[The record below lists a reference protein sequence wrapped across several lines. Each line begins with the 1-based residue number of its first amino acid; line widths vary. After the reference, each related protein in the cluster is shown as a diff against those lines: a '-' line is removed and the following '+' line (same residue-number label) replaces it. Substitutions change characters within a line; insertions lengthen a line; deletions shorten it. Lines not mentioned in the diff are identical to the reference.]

1 MKTTPLLVS
10 TALLA
15 AVGFVAV
22 EWRSEIIGQVTGTHG
37 KPATSGLLA
46 LQSQMPQ
53 PSSYSLPDNGQKPVE
68 VAQLSSD
75 LPPPQTAQAR
85 LPQTNTAPQPA
96 ATATPHVDESALRY
110 FAAQGDTA
118 RLQAEIA
125 RLKSLYPNWV
135 PPENPLAVPPVGDPQ
150 LENMWKLYSESRY
163 AEVRKAIVDRQQ
175 AEPDWQPPANLLDM
189 LNLAEARVKLVN
201 ASNLKQ
207 YAAVIE
213 IAAANSGLLTC
224 SEVDSL
230 WRVAEAFASTDRDGR
245 ARDAYMY
252 VLNNCTQE
260 NERLA
265 TVQKA
270 SALLPPAM
278 IEELLTQEKT
288 KTDGTL
294 EFEPVKND
302 LARQFIANGG
312 NDAKLTV
319 PPTYVSRLERVAET
333 DGLASDALLLGWYY
347 IVRENV
353 TDAEKWFRKAHDKEN
368 SASASQGLTLAL
380 LARDKPQEAEEIM
393 YEWRDASDD
402 ALKTYLAA
410 TANLLAL
417 EPPVVLDAEVLK
429 RIGEETVK
437 AKDPATAQE
446 FGWYARAFQQPQ
458 LAVQWFTTALDW
470 KNDDEPSAYG
480 LALTNQELGNLAET
494 RRIQQQWAGRS
505 ERIAQVGQ
513 PQQMAQGQA
522 GYTQVGQA
530 PMGKVPMGYN
540 TQTAQT
546 QVINTVPRMV
556 ETRAPAAV
564 DQHPS
569 AAIANR
575 QPRNGAASSGPRRG
589 CNLNANPQN
598 LSSQTALQQGWCLME
613 ANRPAEAL
621 KAFESALRSD
631 QSNIRSDAAYG
642 QSLAY
647 LRMGLT
653 DNAAVS
659 ATKGGM
665 DKGKATELQ
674 VAILTDR
681 ALAAY
686 RNGRYP
692 EALIMLDQRSRF
704 ATERVDLMVI
714 RGYAYLNMKRYADAI
729 QIFES
734 IAATGNRDAVLGL
747 ANARSA
753 RAAASGADY

>member
-22 EWRSEIIGQVTGTHG
+22 EWRSEIMGQVTGVHG
-37 KPATSGLLA
+37 KPAQNGLLA
-46 LQSQMPQ
+46 LQPT
-53 PSSYSLPDNGQKPVE
+53 PSTTPASYNVPDNSQRPIE
-68 VAQLSSD
+68 VAQLTND
-75 LPPPQTAQAR
+75 LPAQQTAQVR
-85 LPQTNTAPQPA
+85 VPQTNTAPQPA
-96 ATATPHVDESALRY
+96 ATAVPQVDESALRY
-110 FAAQGDTA
+110 FATQGDTA
-118 RLQAEIA
+118 RLNAEIA

-150 LENMWKLYSESRY
+150 LENMWKLYSEARY

-175 AEPDWQPPANLLDM
+175 AEAGWQPPANLLEMLDM
-189 LNLAEARVKLVN
+189 AEARIKLVN

-207 YAAVIE
+207 YATVIE
-213 IAAANSGLLTC
+213 VAAANSGLLTC
-224 SEVDSL
+224 SEVDTL
-230 WRVAEAFASTDRDGR
+230 WRVAEAFAQTNRDNR

-252 VLNNCTQE
+252 VLTNCTQE

-270 SALLPPAM
+270 AALLPPAM
-278 IEELLTQEKT
+278 TEELLAQEKT
-288 KTDGTL
+288 KADGTL
-294 EFEPVKND
+294 EFEPVKDD
-302 LARQFIANGG
+302 LARQFVANGG
-312 NDAKLTV
+312 TDAKLTV
-319 PPTYVSRLERVAET
+319 APTYVSRLERLAET
-333 DGLASDALLLGWYY
+333 DGLASDDLLLGWYY
-347 IVRENV
+347 IMRENV

-368 SASASQGLTLAL
+368 SASASQGLALAL

-402 ALKTYLAA
+402 AHKTYLAA

-417 EPPVVLDAEVLK
+417 EPPAPLDAEVLK

-458 LAVQWFTTALDW
+458 LAIQWFTTALGW
-470 KNDDEPSAYG
+470 KADDEPSAYG
-480 LALTNQELGNLAET
+480 LALTNHELANLPET
-494 RRIQQQWAGRS
+494 RRIQQEWAGRS

-513 PQQMAQGQA
+513 VQA
-522 GYTQVGQA
+522 VNTAPRTVYTQA
-530 PMGKVPMGYN
+530 PSQVS
-540 TQTAQT
+540 TAQS
-546 QVINTVPRMV
+546 P
-556 ETRAPAAV
+556 V
-564 DQHPS
+564 DQQS
-569 AAIANR
+569 ATAIATR
-575 QPRNGAASSGPRRG
+575 QPRAVAADRATSRQQRG
-589 CNLNANPQN
+589 CNLNSRPQN

-659 ATKGGM
+659 AAKGGM

-704 ATERVDLMVI
+704 ATERTDLMVI
-714 RGYAYLNMKRYADAI
+714 RGYSYLNMKRYADAI

-734 IAATGNRDAVLGL
+734 VAATGNRDAVLGL

>member
-10 TALLA
+10 TAFLA
-15 AVGFVAV
+15 AAGFTAL
-22 EWRSEIIGQVTGTHG
+22 EWRSEIVGQVVGIHD
-37 KPATSGLLA
+37 KPAQNGLLS

-53 PSSYSLPDNGQKPVE
+53 PSSATPPSLFTQAESEQKPVE
-68 VAQLSSD
+68 VAQLSDD
-75 LPPPQTAQAR
+75 LPLQQTAQAR
-85 LPQTNTAPQPA
+85 LPATNTATPQSGNAP
-96 ATATPHVDESALRY
+96 PQVDESALRY

-135 PPENPLAVPPVGDPQ
+135 PPENPLAIPPAVDTQ
-150 LENMWKLYSESRY
+150 LENMWKLYSEARY

-175 AEPDWQPPANLLDM
+175 AEPDWQPPTNLLDM

-201 ASNLKQ
+201 ASDLKQ

-224 SEVDSL
+224 SEVDTL
-230 WRVAEAFASTDRDGR
+230 WRVADAFASTDRDNR

-252 VLNNCTQE
+252 VLKNCTQE

-270 SALLPPAM
+270 AAVLPPAM

-288 KTDGTL
+288 KADGTL

-302 LARQFIANGG
+302 LARQFVANGG
-312 NDAKLTV
+312 EDAKLTV
-319 PPTYVSRLERVAET
+319 APTYITRLERVAET
-333 DGLASDALLLGWYY
+333 EGLASDALLLGWYY
-347 IVRENV
+347 ILRENT

-368 SASASQGLTLAL
+368 SASASQGLALAL
-380 LARDKPQEAEEIM
+380 LARDKPQEAEEVM

-402 ALKTYLAA
+402 AHATYLAA

-417 EPPVVLDAEVLK
+417 EPAIPLDADVLK
-429 RIGEETVK
+429 RVGEETVK

-446 FGWYARAFQQPQ
+446 FGWYSRAFQQPQ
-458 LAVQWFTTALDW
+458 LAVQWFTTALGW
-470 KNDDEPSAYG
+470 KADDEPSAYG
-480 LALTNQELGNLAET
+480 LALTSHELGNVQET

-505 ERIAQVGQ
+505 ERIAQIGQ
-513 PQQMAQGQA
+513 VQA
-522 GYTQVGQA
+522 VNTAPRTVDTQA
-530 PMGKVPMGYN
+530 PV
-540 TQTAQT
+540 
-546 QVINTVPRMV
+546 
-556 ETRAPAAV
+556 AAATI
-564 DQHPS
+564 DPQPS
-569 AAIANR
+569 SAIYR
-575 QPRNGAASSGPRRG
+575 QPRSAAASTGTGASGQRRG
-589 CNLNANPQN
+589 CNLNAHPQN
-598 LSSQTALQQGWCLME
+598 LSSQTALQQGWCLMD

-621 KAFESALRSD
+621 KSFEAALRSD

-681 ALAAY
+681 ALAAF

-692 EALIMLDQRSRF
+692 EALIMLDQRARF
-704 ATERVDLMVI
+704 TTERTDLMVI
-714 RGYAYLNMKRYADAI
+714 RGYAYLNMKRYTDAI

-734 IAATGNRDAVLGL
+734 VAPTGNRDAVLGL
-747 ANARSA
+747 ANARRA
-753 RAAASGADY
+753 KAAASGADY

>member
-22 EWRSEIIGQVTGTHG
+22 EWRSEIMGQVTGVHG
-37 KPATSGLLA
+37 KPAQSGLLA
-46 LQSQMPQ
+46 LQPT
-53 PSSYSLPDNGQKPVE
+53 PSSAPTPYSVPDNSQRPIE
-68 VAQLSSD
+68 VAQLSND
-75 LPPPQTAQAR
+75 LPAQQTAQVR
-85 LPQTNTAPQPA
+85 TPQTNTAEQPA
-96 ATATPHVDESALRY
+96 ATTVPQVDESALRY
-110 FAAQGDTA
+110 FATQGDTA
-118 RLQAEIA
+118 RLNAEIA

-135 PPENPLAVPPVGDPQ
+135 PPENPLAVPPVGDAQ
-150 LENMWKLYSESRY
+150 LENMWKLYSEARY

-175 AEPDWQPPANLLDM
+175 AEAGWQPPANLLEMLDM
-189 LNLAEARVKLVN
+189 AEARIKLVN

-207 YAAVIE
+207 YATVIE
-213 IAAANSGLLTC
+213 VAAANSGLLTC
-224 SEVDSL
+224 SEVDTL
-230 WRVAEAFASTDRDGR
+230 WRVAEAFAQTNRDNR

-252 VLNNCTQE
+252 VLTNCTQE

-270 SALLPPAM
+270 AALLPPSM
-278 IEELLTQEKT
+278 TEELLAQEKT
-288 KTDGTL
+288 KADGTL

-302 LARQFIANGG
+302 LARQFVANGG
-312 NDAKLTV
+312 TDAKLTV
-319 PPTYVSRLERVAET
+319 APTYVSRLERLAET
-333 DGLASDALLLGWYY
+333 DGLASDDLLLGWYY
-347 IVRENV
+347 IMRENV

-368 SASASQGLTLAL
+368 SASASQGLALAL

-402 ALKTYLAA
+402 AHKTYLAA

-417 EPPVVLDAEVLK
+417 EPPVPLDAEVLK

-458 LAVQWFTTALDW
+458 LAIQWFTTALGW
-470 KNDDEPSAYG
+470 KVDDEPSAYG
-480 LALTNQELGNLAET
+480 LALTNYELANLPET
-494 RRIQQQWAGRS
+494 RRIQQEWAGRS
-505 ERIAQVGQ
+505 ERIAQLGQ
-513 PQQMAQGQA
+513 VQAVNTAPRTVYPQA
-522 GYTQVGQA
+522 YST
-530 PMGKVPMGYN
+530 
-540 TQTAQT
+540 
-546 QVINTVPRMV
+546 
-556 ETRAPAAV
+556 APAAQSPV
-564 DQHPS
+564 DQQS
-569 AAIANR
+569 ATTIATR
-575 QPRNGAASSGPRRG
+575 QPRAVAADRATSRQQRG
-589 CNLNANPQN
+589 CNLNSRPQN

-659 ATKGGM
+659 AAKGGM

-704 ATERVDLMVI
+704 ATERTDLMVI
-714 RGYAYLNMKRYADAI
+714 RGYSYLNMKRYADAI

-734 IAATGNRDAVLGL
+734 VAATGNRDAVLGL

>member
-22 EWRSEIIGQVTGTHG
+22 EWRSEIMGQVTGVHG
-37 KPATSGLLA
+37 KPAQNGLLA
-46 LQSQMPQ
+46 LQPT
-53 PSSYSLPDNGQKPVE
+53 PSATPAPYNVPDNAQRPIE
-68 VAQLSSD
+68 VAQLSND
-75 LPPPQTAQAR
+75 LPLQQTAQAR
-85 LPQTNTAPQPA
+85 VPQTNTAAQPT
-96 ATATPHVDESALRY
+96 ATAAPQVDESALRY

-118 RLQAEIA
+118 RLNAEIA
-125 RLKSLYPNWV
+125 RLKALYPSWI
-135 PPENPLAVPPVGDPQ
+135 PPENPLAIAPVGDPQ
-150 LENMWKLYSESRY
+150 LENMWKLYSEARY

-175 AEPDWQPPANLLDM
+175 AEAGWQPPANLLEMLDM
-189 LNLAEARVKLVN
+189 AEARIKLVN

-207 YAAVIE
+207 YATVIE
-213 IAAANSGLLTC
+213 VAAANSGLLTC
-224 SEVDSL
+224 SEVDTL
-230 WRVAEAFASTDRDGR
+230 WRVAEAFASTDRDNR

-252 VLNNCTQE
+252 VLNNCTEE

-270 SALLPPAM
+270 AALLPPAM
-278 IEELLTQEKT
+278 IDELLAKEQT
-288 KTDGTL
+288 KADGTL

-302 LARQFIANGG
+302 LARQFVANGG
-312 NDAKLTV
+312 DDAKLTV
-319 PPTYVSRLERVAET
+319 PPTYVSRLERLAET

-347 IVRENV
+347 ILRENV

-368 SASASQGLTLAL
+368 SASASQGLALAL

-402 ALKTYLAA
+402 AHKTYLAA

-417 EPPVVLDAEVLK
+417 EPPVPLDAEVLK

-458 LAVQWFTTALDW
+458 LAIQWFTTALGW
-470 KNDDEPSAYG
+470 KADDEPSAYG
-480 LALTNQELGNLAET
+480 LALTNNELANVPET
-494 RRIQQQWAGRS
+494 RRIQQEWAGRS

-513 PQQMAQGQA
+513 VQA
-522 GYTQVGQA
+522 VNTAPRTVYTQAYSVAPVVQQA
-530 PMGKVPMGYN
+530 PVD
-540 TQTAQT
+540 
-546 QVINTVPRMV
+546 
-556 ETRAPAAV
+556 TRPA
-564 DQHPS
+564 
-569 AAIANR
+569 AAIAPR
-575 QPRNGAASSGPRRG
+575 QPRTVVADRGASPQQRG
-589 CNLNANPQN
+589 CNLNSRPQN

-659 ATKGGM
+659 AAKGGM

-692 EALIMLDQRSRF
+692 ETLIMLDQRSRF
-704 ATERVDLMVI
+704 ATERTDLMVI

-734 IAATGNRDAVLGL
+734 VAATGNRDAVLGL

>member
-22 EWRSEIIGQVTGTHG
+22 EWRSEIMGQVTGVHG
-37 KPATSGLLA
+37 KPAQSGLLA
-46 LQSQMPQ
+46 LQPT
-53 PSSYSLPDNGQKPVE
+53 PSAAPAPYSVPDNSQRPIE
-68 VAQLSSD
+68 VAQLSND
-75 LPPPQTAQAR
+75 LPAQQTAQVR
-85 LPQTNTAPQPA
+85 TPQTNTAEQPA
-96 ATATPHVDESALRY
+96 ATTVPQVDESALRY
-110 FAAQGDTA
+110 FATQGDTA
-118 RLQAEIA
+118 RLNAEIA

-135 PPENPLAVPPVGDPQ
+135 PPENPLAVPPVGDAQ
-150 LENMWKLYSESRY
+150 LENMWKLYSEARY

-175 AEPDWQPPANLLDM
+175 AEAGWQPPANLLEMLDM
-189 LNLAEARVKLVN
+189 AEARIKLVN

-207 YAAVIE
+207 YATVIE
-213 IAAANSGLLTC
+213 VAAANSGLLTC
-224 SEVDSL
+224 SEVDTL
-230 WRVAEAFASTDRDGR
+230 WRVAEAFAQTNRDNR

-252 VLNNCTQE
+252 VLTNCTQE

-270 SALLPPAM
+270 AALLPPSM
-278 IEELLTQEKT
+278 TEELLAQEKT
-288 KTDGTL
+288 KADGTL

-302 LARQFIANGG
+302 LARQFVANGG
-312 NDAKLTV
+312 TDAKLTV
-319 PPTYVSRLERVAET
+319 APTYVSRLERLAET
-333 DGLASDALLLGWYY
+333 DGLASDDLLLGWYY
-347 IVRENV
+347 IMRENV

-368 SASASQGLTLAL
+368 SASASQGLALAL

-402 ALKTYLAA
+402 AHKTYLAA

-417 EPPVVLDAEVLK
+417 EPPVPLDAEVLK

-458 LAVQWFTTALDW
+458 LAIQWFTTALGW
-470 KNDDEPSAYG
+470 KADDEPSAYG
-480 LALTNQELGNLAET
+480 LALTNYELANLPET
-494 RRIQQQWAGRS
+494 RRIQQEWAGRS
-505 ERIAQVGQ
+505 ERIAQLGQ
-513 PQQMAQGQA
+513 VQAVNTAPRTVYPQA
-522 GYTQVGQA
+522 YST
-530 PMGKVPMGYN
+530 
-540 TQTAQT
+540 
-546 QVINTVPRMV
+546 
-556 ETRAPAAV
+556 APAAQAPV
-564 DQHPS
+564 DTRPA
-569 AAIANR
+569 AAIVPR
-575 QPRNGAASSGPRRG
+575 QPRAVAADRGGSPQQRG
-589 CNLNANPQN
+589 CNLTSRPQN

-659 ATKGGM
+659 AAKGGM

-704 ATERVDLMVI
+704 ATERTDLMVI
-714 RGYAYLNMKRYADAI
+714 RGYSYLNMKRYADAI

-734 IAATGNRDAVLGL
+734 VAATGNRDAVLGL